1 MQRKF
6 LISLL
11 AASALCTP
19 AFAQDAA
26 DDIIVTG
33 TRVETPIRALPADA
47 TVVDVDAALSRGQVT
62 LSQALEDVVGLG
74 VVQSGGIG
82 QQTSLFA
89 GGANS
94 YHTLVLFDGIRINDP
109 STPNSSF
116 DAGQD
121 QINGLSRIE
130 VVEGPMSAV
139 FGSDAIGGVIN
150 LRPRRGGE
158 RAFNARLDMAA
169 GSFETLQGAAGIDG
183 TLGAFRYAITAEGF
197 ATGGFDL
204 APERMVTHVG
214 NDDGAE
220 SFTITGVFDW
230 RLSESFSLDL
240 LTRHREARADIDVF
254 DYEFVF
260 PFREYRVDS
269 ADAEVSQN
277 DLSLARLGATWDI
290 TDALSLRATV
300 GSLDQDRVLERFGA
314 LTDGFTGERRF
325 ADITLNWRAGDVGG
339 LSDLAFVLGVAGE
352 REGVSI
358 AQGYGFPPP
367 FAFTN
372 AEQEQ
377 TGAFLT
383 AQARTGALSL
393 TGAVRVDDY
402 EGFGTQTTW
411 RLGASFDVSDFA
423 RIYGAY
429 GTSFRA
435 PSLYER
441 FSGAGTPTLD
451 PEEGGSWEV
460 GADARFAAFG
470 QPIGL
475 ELSALYRHT
484 ELEDMIDF
492 LGFTYANVDE
502 AEITTAEGRIAVR
515 PTSWLTLRG
524 GYVHTDAQ
532 DTVADTRLLRR
543 PEDTWTASADVT
555 LGGFTGRLSWR
566 SVGERRDFL
575 YGDDSFGIPGLIG
588 DAAQYDVVRA
598 SLAYD
603 FSPNATAYVAA
614 DNALD
619 ETYEAAN
626 GIASAPRAIT
636 VGLRLRSRGD

>member
-1 MQRKF
+1 
-6 LISLL
+6 
-11 AASALCTP
+11 
-19 AFAQDAA
+19 
-26 DDIIVTG
+26 
-33 TRVETPIRALPADA
+33 
-47 TVVDVDAALSRGQVT
+47 
-62 LSQALEDVVGLG
+62 
-74 VVQSGGIG
+74 
-82 QQTSLFA
+82 
-89 GGANS
+89 
-94 YHTLVLFDGIRINDP
+94 
-109 STPNSSF
+109 
-116 DAGQD
+116 
-121 QINGLSRIE
+121 
-130 VVEGPMSAV
+130 
-139 FGSDAIGGVIN
+139 
-150 LRPRRGGE
+150 
-158 RAFNARLDMAA
+158 
-169 GSFETLQGAAGIDG
+169 
-183 TLGAFRYAITAEGF
+183 
-197 ATGGFDL
+197 
-204 APERMVTHVG
+204 
-214 NDDGAE
+214 
-220 SFTITGVFDW
+220 
-230 RLSESFSLDL
+230 
-240 LTRHREARADIDVF
+240 DIDVF

-300 GSLDQDRVLERFGA
+300 GSLDQDRVLGRFGA

-325 ADITLNWRAGDVGG
+325 ADITLNWRAGDVSG

-451 PEEGGSWEV
+451 PEEGGTWEV

-524 GYVHTDAQ
+524 GYVNTDAQ
-532 DTVADTRLLRR
+532 DTVAETQLLRR